1 MRLLLDTHIWIWSI
15 LESTRLSARVL
26 AAIRNPQNE
35 LWLSAV
41 SLWEMVILAERSRIQ
56 IPGDPLAWARRS
68 IEAWPVQEA
77 VVSHEIALA
86 VHNLGLQVRD
96 PADRLLVATARVMGL
111 TLVTADERLKQT
123 NDCQILP
130 N

>member
-1 MRLLLDTHIWIWSI
+1 M
-15 LESTRLSARVL
+15 
-26 AAIRNPQNE
+26 
-35 LWLSAV
+35 
-41 SLWEMVILAERSRIQ
+41 
-56 IPGDPLAWARRS
+56 
-68 IEAWPVQEA
+68 
-77 VVSHEIALA
+77 VSHEIALA